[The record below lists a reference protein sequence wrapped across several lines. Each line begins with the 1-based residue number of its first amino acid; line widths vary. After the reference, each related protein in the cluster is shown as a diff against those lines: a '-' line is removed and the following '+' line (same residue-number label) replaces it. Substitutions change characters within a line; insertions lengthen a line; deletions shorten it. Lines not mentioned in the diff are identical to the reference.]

1 MARIAG
7 RSIRLL
13 FLSLTAVLGACG
25 SGDRGA
31 SGTAAGAPSARGV
44 VDSALPIPILLD
56 RFRATMGDTIR
67 TMQGGAATPDALVRK
82 LITALAARD
91 TATLRTLAFSRAE
104 FAWLYYPHTGFV
116 GPPYE
121 LGPELVWITQGAG
134 SEKGAVRLLNRFG
147 GKSLRFLGLSCPDSV
162 ERAGPNTLTRGC
174 RTRFAVA
181 DSAPREMRLFG
192 ALLYRDGRYKFL
204 SYANDL

>member
-1 MARIAG
+1 MRGGGATPERLARE
-7 RSIRLL
+7 L
-13 FLSLTAVLGACG
+13 LTAL
-25 SGDRGA
+25 
-31 SGTAAGAPSARGV
+31 T
-44 VDSALPIPILLD
+44 
-56 RFRATMGDTIR
+56 
-67 TMQGGAATPDALVRK
+67 
-82 LITALAARD
+82 ARD
-91 TATLRTLAFSRAE
+91 TAALRALVLSRAE
-104 FAWLYYPHTGFV
+104 FAWLYYPHSRFV
-116 GPPYE
+116 APPYE

-147 GKSLRFLGLSCPDSV
+147 GRPLRFLGVTCPDAV
-162 ERAGPNTLTRGC
+162 EREGPNTLTRGC